1 MLKLFFGGVTNTI
14 SSVSILVI
22 AGYMVYILKNR
33 EAYEH
38 WGVALLIF
46 LIFGTF
52 MSAMS
57 GTRDGIGTPGG
68 FPTQGKLF
76 ISLCLLGGAG
86 FLTGLIALI
95 TKFTKITGFFKY
107 GCYILMLIIVV
118 KTILV
123 EGNRIIKYL
132 K

>member
-1 MLKLFFGGVTNTI
+1 MIKLFFGGVTNTI
-14 SSVSILVI
+14 SSALIVAI
-22 AGYMVYILKNR
+22 AGFMVYILKNR
-33 EAYEH
+33 GSYEH
-38 WGVALLIF
+38 WGKAFLVF

-57 GTRDGIGTPGG
+57 GTRDGIGSPEG

-76 ISLCLLGGAG
+76 ISLCMLGGAG

-95 TKFTKITGFFKY
+95 TKFTKMTGFFKY
-107 GCYILMLIIVV
+107 GCYILMAIIVV

-123 EGNRIIKYL
+123 ESNRIINYL